1 MRLAKKR
8 KGMLSASAA
17 SRTSEAA
24 IQPFTTDAT
33 VNVAHLESRI
43 SDFAS
48 DTLSL
53 ETVPRSQK
61 GLHHFLQR
69 EAASLGMNASRSEKQ
84 RIDHNQGL
92 RASIQ
97 ASPISRTAESSSAAV
112 VPLPVVREPDQEV
125 RNSDPYFRRELE
137 HLRRELERMRQ
148 VQEIA
153 QEAPPLYEDER
164 PGRLYV

>member
-33 VNVAHLESRI
+33 VDVAHLESRI

-69 EAASLGMNASRSEKQ
+69 EAVPLGMNASRSEKQ

-92 RASIQ
+92 GASIQ
-97 ASPISRTAESSSAAV
+97 ASPISRTAEASSATV
-112 VPLPVVREPDQEV
+112 VPLPVVSGQEV
-125 RNSDPYFRRELE
+125 RNSDPDLRREVE

-148 VQEIA
+148 VQEMT

-164 PGRLYV
+164 RVYV